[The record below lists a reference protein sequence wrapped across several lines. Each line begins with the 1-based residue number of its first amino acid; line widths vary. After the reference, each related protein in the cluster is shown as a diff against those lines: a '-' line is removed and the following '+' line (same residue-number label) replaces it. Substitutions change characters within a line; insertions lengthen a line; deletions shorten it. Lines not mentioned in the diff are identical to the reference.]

1 MVGLGP
7 HQEEFVSSQHQD
19 QFLNLER
26 RRDWVVSV
34 YTTHTSGSQS
44 QSGSRVS
51 HKENTRSMQLKIDLL
66 RRRLCQERR
75 RGTSSSSSPS
85 FDNDSDNSYRPRS
98 RTPPS
103 ESFLCDED
111 HLYRQ
116 RRESSPYKGLGN
128 DAMGR
133 ALNQI
138 SKSPFTCRIEEENF
152 FDGLL
157 S

>member
-1 MVGLGP
+1 
-7 HQEEFVSSQHQD
+7 
-19 QFLNLER
+19 
-26 RRDWVVSV
+26 
-34 YTTHTSGSQS
+34 
-44 QSGSRVS
+44 
-51 HKENTRSMQLKIDLL
+51 MQLKIDLL

-138 SKSPFTCRIEEENF
+138 SKSPFTYRIEEENF